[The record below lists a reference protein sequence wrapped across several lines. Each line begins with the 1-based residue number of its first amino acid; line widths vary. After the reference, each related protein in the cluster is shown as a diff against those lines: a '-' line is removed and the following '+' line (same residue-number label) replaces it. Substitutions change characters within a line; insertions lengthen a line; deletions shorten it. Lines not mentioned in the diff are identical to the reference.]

1 MSSQLSSP
9 PPPPAFLRVR
19 HDQPR
24 LLTPLRRRLRHAYV
38 RATEMGLFG
47 LVPLKT
53 HVVICGYPRSGTT
66 LLQAM
71 METSSADAR
80 SYGRERSALSVAK
93 YTWPGRSPIVI
104 SKLPDDIFRVDQIR
118 DYYRD
123 LQTDVRFVLSVR
135 DPRAV
140 LTSIFVDKP
149 GYCVPS
155 IKWRAVYEHIQYQ
168 RQFDDVIVTE
178 YRDLVET
185 PGAVQDRLAEFT
197 GCHTRLRFEEFHQA
211 VPGHFDTRPLN
222 GVRPIDRGSLD
233 KWRRPE
239 HKARIQEILRE
250 IPELPERLIEL
261 GYETN
266 TAWMQEYR

>member
-1 MSSQLSSP
+1 MNQPLSP
-9 PPPPAFLRVR
+9 PPAPDFLRVR
-19 HDQPR
+19 HDPPR
-24 LLTPLRRRLRHAYV
+24 LLTPLRRGIRHAYV
-38 RATEMGLFG
+38 RATELGLFG

-71 METSSADAR
+71 METSAADAR
-80 SYGRERSALSVAK
+80 SYGRERSALAVAK

-104 SKLPDDIFRVDQIR
+104 SKLPDDIFRIQQIR
-118 DYYRD
+118 EYYRN
-123 LQTDVRFVLSVR
+123 LRTDVRFVLSVR

-155 IKWRAVYEHIQYQ
+155 IKWRAVYEHVRYQ
-168 RQFDDVIVTE
+168 QQFADVIVTE
-178 YRDLVET
+178 YRDLVEQ
-185 PGAVQDRLAEFT
+185 PGVVQDRLASFT
-197 GCHTRLRFEEFHQA
+197 GCESRLRFEEFHDA

-222 GVRPIDRGSLD
+222 GVRPLDRASLD

-239 HKARIQEILRE
+239 HRARIQQILQE
-250 IPELPERLIEL
+250 IPELPDRLIEL
-261 GYETN
+261 GYERDH
-266 TAWMQEYR
+266 AWLQEYQ